1 LAQDGPW
8 VLDASA
14 LLAVMQAET
23 GADKVEA
30 RIEQACISA
39 VNLSEAVAKLAER
52 GISEDFISTSLA
64 GLELDVRPFD
74 HEQAQSA
81 GFLRVATRSL
91 GLSLGDRAC
100 LALARQLNC
109 TALTTD
115 SVWAGLDIGVKVEV
129 IR

>member
-1 LAQDGPW
+1 M
-8 VLDASA
+8 
-14 LLAVMQAET
+14 MQAEP

-30 RIEQACISA
+30 CIEQACISA

-52 GISEDFISTSLA
+52 GISEDFIAASLA
-64 GLELDVRPFD
+64 GLELDVRSFD
-74 HEQAQSA
+74 RELAQAA
-81 GFLRVATRSL
+81 GLLRMATRSS

-100 LALARQLNC
+100 LALAQQLDC

-115 SVWAGLDIGVKVEV
+115 RVWARLDIGIRIEV

>member
-1 LAQDGPW
+1 
-8 VLDASA
+8 
-14 LLAVMQAET
+14 MQAEK

-30 RIEQACISA
+30 HIEQACISA

-52 GISEDFISTSLA
+52 GISEDFIAASLA
-64 GLELDVRPFD
+64 GLKLDVRAFD
-74 HEQAQSA
+74 HEQALSA
-81 GFLRVATRSL
+81 GLLRVATRSR

-115 SVWAGLDIGVKVEV
+115 SIWASLDIGVRVEV